1 MEYITLGNSDIKV
14 SRLGFGCCPMGMHGW
29 GITDKRDLISA
40 VRIAL
45 DEGVTLF
52 DTADIYGLGISESIL
67 GEALGS
73 RRSKAVIASKFG
85 ARWTKEGR
93 TVYDNSIPW
102 IRTALE
108 ESLKRLNTDYI
119 DLYQLHYWDR
129 VTPLDEI
136 FEFLERSRAAGKI
149 RCYGVTNIDVLDR
162 GINKMPDGLVS
173 FSFEYSLANRKF
185 EKRIKRL
192 AIDHHLS
199 FLSWG
204 SLGQGVLSGKY
215 SENTIFSKID
225 RRSCSVYMNFYGKT
239 LKKNLEI
246 VSEMK
251 RLLVSY
257 SDKTLSQMAIR
268 WILDYLKFGVVL
280 VGIKKPAQI
289 KENCRAFGWNLNKKD
304 IHFLDRFSR

>member
-1 MEYITLGNSDIKV
+1 MEYITLGNSDLEV

-29 GITDKRDLISA
+29 GVTDKRDLVSA

-52 DTADIYGLGISESIL
+52 DTADIYGLGMSESIL

-85 ARWTKEGR
+85 ARRTKEGQ
-93 TVYDNSIPW
+93 TVYDNSISW

-136 FEFLERSRAAGKI
+136 FEFLERSRTAGKI
-149 RCYGVTNIDVLDR
+149 RYYGVTNIDVLDG
-162 GINKMPDGLVS
+162 GIKKMPDGLVS

-185 EKRIKRL
+185 EERIMRL
-192 AIDHHLS
+192 AIGHHLG

-215 SENTIFSKID
+215 SENTVFSETD
-225 RRSCSVYMNFYGKT
+225 RRNRSVYVNFHGKT
-239 LKKNLEI
+239 FKKNLEI

-257 SDKTLSQMAIR
+257 PDKTLPQMAIR
-268 WILDYLKFGVVL
+268 WILDYLNFGVVL

-304 IHFLDRFSR
+304 IHFLDRLSR

>member
-1 MEYITLGNSDIKV
+1 MEYITLGNSDLKV

-29 GITDKRDLISA
+29 GAVDKRDLISA

-52 DTADIYGLGISESIL
+52 DTADIYGLGMSENIL

-73 RRSKAVIASKFG
+73 HRSKVVIASKFG

-93 TVYDNSIPW
+93 IVYDNSIPW
-102 IRTALE
+102 IRTALD

-129 VTPLDEI
+129 ITPLDET
-136 FEFLERSRAAGKI
+136 FEFLELSRTAGKI
-149 RCYGVTNIDVLDR
+149 RYYGVTNIDVLDR
-162 GINKMPDGLVS
+162 GIKKMPDGLAS

-185 EKRIKRL
+185 EERIMRL
-192 AIDHHLS
+192 AVDYHLS

-204 SLGQGVLSGKY
+204 SLGQGILSGKY
-215 SENTIFSKID
+215 SENTVFPEID
-225 RRSCSVYMNFYGKT
+225 RRSRSVYVNFHGKT
-239 LKKNLEI
+239 FKKNLEI

-251 RLLVSY
+251 RLLLSY
-257 SDKTLSQMAIR
+257 PDKTLSQMAIR
-268 WILDYLKFGVVL
+268 WILDYLNFGVVL
-280 VGIKKPAQI
+280 VGIKKPVQI

-304 IHFLDRFSR
+304 IHSLDRLSR